1 MPAKLGEVAVAL
13 RATDGFRKNLSF
25 STGRTFPKHV
35 AKNDV
40 QCRPDRRESACFHLP
55 IPRTG
60 TTLNSPPSMQISSL
74 LKPEQIKLELAQQ
87 KRCNA
92 INEVAQLLQGN
103 PSVTNFPG
111 FYEELLARERIE
123 STCLGNEIAF
133 PHARTD
139 YLKGMVLAVGRSPQG
154 VWFENCGET
163 VKLIFVIGTPKRM
176 VTDYL
181 SVVGGLAR
189 LLKDAG
195 TRQKLLAATDTDEFI
210 AALTQAE
217 LAR

>member
-1 MPAKLGEVAVAL
+1 
-13 RATDGFRKNLSF
+13 
-25 STGRTFPKHV
+25 
-35 AKNDV
+35 
-40 QCRPDRRESACFHLP
+40 
-55 IPRTG
+55 
-60 TTLNSPPSMQISSL
+60 MQISSL
-74 LKPEQIKLELAQQ
+74 LMPEQIKMELTQV

-92 INEVAQLLQGN
+92 INEVAQLLQAN
-103 PSVTNFPG
+103 PNVTNFAG

-139 YLKGMVLAVGRSPQG
+139 CLKGMVLAVGRSPQG
-154 VWFENCGET
+154 VWFENSSQT

-189 LLKDAG
+189 LLKDQG
-195 TRQKLLAATDTDEFI
+195 TREKLISSPNVQEFI
-210 AALTQAE
+210 TTLTQAE
-217 LAR
+217 NGR

>member
-1 MPAKLGEVAVAL
+1 
-13 RATDGFRKNLSF
+13 
-25 STGRTFPKHV
+25 
-35 AKNDV
+35 
-40 QCRPDRRESACFHLP
+40 
-55 IPRTG
+55 
-60 TTLNSPPSMQISSL
+60 MQISSL
-74 LKPEQIKLELAQQ
+74 LKPEQIKLELSHQ
-87 KRCNA
+87 KRCTA

-103 PSVTNFPG
+103 PSVTNFAG

-139 YLKGMVLAVGRSPQG
+139 YLKGMVLSIGRSTRG

-189 LLKDAG
+189 LLKDKG
-195 TRQKLLAATDTDEFI
+195 TRDKLLTATDTEEFI
-210 AALTQAE
+210 AALSQAE

>member
-1 MPAKLGEVAVAL
+1 
-13 RATDGFRKNLSF
+13 
-25 STGRTFPKHV
+25 
-35 AKNDV
+35 
-40 QCRPDRRESACFHLP
+40 
-55 IPRTG
+55 
-60 TTLNSPPSMQISSL
+60 MQISSL
-74 LKPEQIKLELAQQ
+74 LKPEQIKLELAQT

-92 INEVAQLLQGN
+92 INEVAQLLQAN
-103 PSVTNFPG
+103 PNVTNFAG

-139 YLKGMVLAVGRSPQG
+139 YLKGMVLAVGRSNQG
-154 VWFENCGET
+154 VCFENCEQT

-189 LLKDAG
+189 LLKDPA
-195 TRQKLLAATDTDEFI
+195 TREQLLTVSDVDT
-210 AALTQAE
+210 
-217 LAR
+217 

>member
-1 MPAKLGEVAVAL
+1 
-13 RATDGFRKNLSF
+13 
-25 STGRTFPKHV
+25 
-35 AKNDV
+35 
-40 QCRPDRRESACFHLP
+40 
-55 IPRTG
+55 
-60 TTLNSPPSMQISSL
+60 MQISSL
-74 LKPEQIKLELAQQ
+74 LKPEQIKMELAQT

-92 INEVAQLLQGN
+92 INEVAQLLQAN
-103 PSVTNFPG
+103 PNVTNFAG

-139 YLKGMVLAVGRSPQG
+139 SLKGMVLAVGRSTQG
-154 VWFENCGET
+154 VWFENSGQS

-189 LLKDAG
+189 LLKDAT
-195 TRQKLLAATDTDEFI
+195 TREKLISAPNVEEFI
-210 AALTQAE
+210 ATLTQAE
-217 LAR
+217 NGR

>member
-1 MPAKLGEVAVAL
+1 
-13 RATDGFRKNLSF
+13 
-25 STGRTFPKHV
+25 
-35 AKNDV
+35 
-40 QCRPDRRESACFHLP
+40 
-55 IPRTG
+55 
-60 TTLNSPPSMQISSL
+60 MQISSL
-74 LKPEQIKLELAQQ
+74 LKPDQIKLELDQA

-92 INEVAQLLQGN
+92 INEVAQLLTKN
-103 PSVTNFPG
+103 PNVTNFAG

-139 YLKGMVLAVGRSPQG
+139 SLKGMVLAVGRSTGG
-154 VWFENCGET
+154 VWFENSSQN

-189 LLKDAG
+189 LLKDAS
-195 TRQKLLAATDTDEFI
+195 TRDALI
-210 AALTQAE
+210 AASAGWGGK
-217 LAR
+217 ARIESPRYS

>member
-1 MPAKLGEVAVAL
+1 
-13 RATDGFRKNLSF
+13 
-25 STGRTFPKHV
+25 
-35 AKNDV
+35 
-40 QCRPDRRESACFHLP
+40 
-55 IPRTG
+55 
-60 TTLNSPPSMQISSL
+60 MQISSL
-74 LKPEQIKLELAQQ
+74 LKPEQIKMELAQQ

-92 INEVAQLLQGN
+92 INEVAQLLQSN
-103 PSVTNFPG
+103 PNVTNFAG

-139 YLKGMVLAVGRSPQG
+139 SLKGMVLAIGRSTKG
-154 VWFENCGET
+154 VWFENSSQT

-189 LLKDAG
+189 LLKDAS
-195 TRQKLLAATDTDEFI
+195 TREQLISAPNVEDFI
-210 AALTQAE
+210 ATLTQAE
-217 LAR
+217 SGR

>member
-1 MPAKLGEVAVAL
+1 
-13 RATDGFRKNLSF
+13 
-25 STGRTFPKHV
+25 
-35 AKNDV
+35 
-40 QCRPDRRESACFHLP
+40 
-55 IPRTG
+55 
-60 TTLNSPPSMQISSL
+60 MQISSL
-74 LKPEQIKLELAQQ
+74 LKPDQIKLELDQG

-92 INEVAQLLQGN
+92 INEVAQLLQHN
-103 PSVTNFPG
+103 PNVTNFAG

-139 YLKGMVLAVGRSPQG
+139 SLKGMVLAVGRSTGG
-154 VWFENCGET
+154 VWFENSSQN

-189 LLKDAG
+189 LLKDAA
-195 TRQKLLAATDTDEFI
+195 TREQLLTVQGVDEFI
-210 AALTQAE
+210 ATLTKAE
-217 LAR
+217 SGR

>member
-1 MPAKLGEVAVAL
+1 
-13 RATDGFRKNLSF
+13 
-25 STGRTFPKHV
+25 
-35 AKNDV
+35 
-40 QCRPDRRESACFHLP
+40 
-55 IPRTG
+55 
-60 TTLNSPPSMQISSL
+60 MQISSL
-74 LKPEQIKLELAQQ
+74 LKPDQIKLELDQG

-92 INEVAQLLQGN
+92 INEVAQLLQNN
-103 PSVTNFPG
+103 PNVTNFAG

-139 YLKGMVLAVGRSPQG
+139 SLKGMVLAVGRSTGG
-154 VWFENCGET
+154 VWFENSSQN

-189 LLKDAG
+189 LLKDAA
-195 TRQKLLAATDTDEFI
+195 TREQLLTVQGVDEFI
-210 AALTQAE
+210 TTLTKAE
-217 LAR
+217 SGR

>member
-1 MPAKLGEVAVAL
+1 
-13 RATDGFRKNLSF
+13 
-25 STGRTFPKHV
+25 
-35 AKNDV
+35 
-40 QCRPDRRESACFHLP
+40 
-55 IPRTG
+55 
-60 TTLNSPPSMQISSL
+60 MQISSL
-74 LKPEQIKLELAQQ
+74 LKPDQIKLELDQT

-92 INEVAQLLQGN
+92 INEVAQLLQSN
-103 PSVTNFPG
+103 PNVTNFAG

-139 YLKGMVLAVGRSPQG
+139 SLKGMVLAIGRSTTG
-154 VWFENCGET
+154 VWFENSSQN

-189 LLKDAG
+189 LLKDNA
-195 TRQKLLAATDTDEFI
+195 TREQLLSAPTLDEFI
-210 AALTQAE
+210 ATLTKAE
-217 LAR
+217 SSR

>member
-1 MPAKLGEVAVAL
+1 
-13 RATDGFRKNLSF
+13 
-25 STGRTFPKHV
+25 
-35 AKNDV
+35 
-40 QCRPDRRESACFHLP
+40 
-55 IPRTG
+55 
-60 TTLNSPPSMQISSL
+60 MQISSL
-74 LKPEQIKLELAQQ
+74 LKPEQIKLELDQT

-92 INEVAQLLQGN
+92 INEVAQLLQSN
-103 PSVTNFPG
+103 PNVTNFAG

-139 YLKGMVLAVGRSPQG
+139 SLKGMGLSVGRSTAG
-154 VWFENCGET
+154 VWFENSSQN

-189 LLKDAG
+189 LLKDPA
-195 TRQKLLAATDTDEFI
+195 TREQLLSASSVDEFV
-210 AALTQAE
+210 AALTKAE
-217 LAR
+217 SGR

>member
-1 MPAKLGEVAVAL
+1 
-13 RATDGFRKNLSF
+13 
-25 STGRTFPKHV
+25 
-35 AKNDV
+35 
-40 QCRPDRRESACFHLP
+40 
-55 IPRTG
+55 
-60 TTLNSPPSMQISSL
+60 MQISSL
-74 LKPEQIKLELAQQ
+74 LKPEQIKMELAQQ

-92 INEVAQLLQGN
+92 INEVAQLLQSN
-103 PSVTNFPG
+103 PNVTNFAG

-139 YLKGMVLAVGRSPQG
+139 SLKGMVLAIGRSTQG
-154 VWFENCGET
+154 VWFENSCET

-181 SVVGGLAR
+181 SIVGGLAR
-189 LLKDAG
+189 LLKDAS
-195 TRQKLLAATDTDEFI
+195 TREQLIAAPNVEEFI

-217 LAR
+217 VAH

>member
-1 MPAKLGEVAVAL
+1 
-13 RATDGFRKNLSF
+13 
-25 STGRTFPKHV
+25 
-35 AKNDV
+35 
-40 QCRPDRRESACFHLP
+40 
-55 IPRTG
+55 
-60 TTLNSPPSMQISSL
+60 MQISSL
-74 LKPEQIKLELAQQ
+74 LKPEQIKLELAQT

-92 INEVAQLLQGN
+92 INEVAQLLQSN
-103 PSVTNFPG
+103 PNVTNFAG

-139 YLKGMVLAVGRSPQG
+139 SLKGMVLAIGRSTQG
-154 VWFENCGET
+154 VWFDNCGET

-189 LLKDAG
+189 LLKDAA
-195 TRQKLLAATDTDEFI
+195 TRQKLVSAPTVEEFI
-210 AALTQAE
+210 ATLTQAE
-217 LAR
+217 SGR

>member
-1 MPAKLGEVAVAL
+1 
-13 RATDGFRKNLSF
+13 
-25 STGRTFPKHV
+25 
-35 AKNDV
+35 
-40 QCRPDRRESACFHLP
+40 
-55 IPRTG
+55 
-60 TTLNSPPSMQISSL
+60 MQISSL
-74 LKPEQIKLELAQQ
+74 LNPNQIKLELVQT

-92 INEVAQLLQGN
+92 INEVAQLVQGN
-103 PSVTNFPG
+103 PNVTNFAG

-139 YLKGMVLAVGRSPQG
+139 CLKGMVLAVGRSTQG
-154 VWFENCGET
+154 VWFENSSQT

-189 LLKDAG
+189 LLKDTS
-195 TRQKLLAATDTDEFI
+195 TRDRLMAAASIDEFI
-210 AALTQAE
+210 ATLTKAE
-217 LAR
+217 SGR

>member
-1 MPAKLGEVAVAL
+1 
-13 RATDGFRKNLSF
+13 
-25 STGRTFPKHV
+25 
-35 AKNDV
+35 
-40 QCRPDRRESACFHLP
+40 
-55 IPRTG
+55 
-60 TTLNSPPSMQISSL
+60 MQISSL
-74 LKPEQIKLELAQQ
+74 LKPEQIKLELAEA
-87 KRCNA
+87 KRCDA
-92 INEVAQLLQGN
+92 INEVAQLLQTN
-103 PSVTNFPG
+103 PNVTNFAG

-139 YLKGMVLAVGRSPQG
+139 FVKGMVLAVGRSPQG
-154 VWFENCGET
+154 VWFENCGQT

-189 LLKDAG
+189 LLKDAT
-195 TRQKLLAATDTDEFI
+195 TRESLIASPTVDEFI

-217 LAR
+217 NGR

>member
-1 MPAKLGEVAVAL
+1 
-13 RATDGFRKNLSF
+13 
-25 STGRTFPKHV
+25 
-35 AKNDV
+35 
-40 QCRPDRRESACFHLP
+40 
-55 IPRTG
+55 
-60 TTLNSPPSMQISSL
+60 MQINSL
-74 LKPEQIKLELAQQ
+74 LKPEQIKLELAQA

-92 INEVAQLLQGN
+92 INEVAQLLQPN
-103 PSVTNFPG
+103 PNVTNFAG

-139 YLKGMVLAVGRSPQG
+139 FLKGMVLAVGRSQQG
-154 VWFENCGET
+154 VWFENCGQT

-189 LLKDAG
+189 LLKDPS
-195 TRQKLLAATDTDEFI
+195 TREQLVNVPSIEEFI
-210 AALTQAE
+210 SVLTQAE
-217 LAR
+217 NGR

>member
-1 MPAKLGEVAVAL
+1 
-13 RATDGFRKNLSF
+13 
-25 STGRTFPKHV
+25 
-35 AKNDV
+35 
-40 QCRPDRRESACFHLP
+40 
-55 IPRTG
+55 
-60 TTLNSPPSMQISSL
+60 MQISSL
-74 LKPEQIKLELAQQ
+74 LKPEQIKMELTQQ

-92 INEVAQLLQGN
+92 INEVAQLLQSN
-103 PSVTNFPG
+103 PNVTNFAG

-139 YLKGMVLAVGRSPQG
+139 SLKGMVLAIGRSTTG
-154 VWFENCGET
+154 VWFENSGQS

-189 LLKDAG
+189 LLKDPG
-195 TRQKLLAATDTDEFI
+195 TRDKLISAPTVEEFI
-210 AALTQAE
+210 ATLTAAE
-217 LAR
+217 SGR

>member
-1 MPAKLGEVAVAL
+1 
-13 RATDGFRKNLSF
+13 
-25 STGRTFPKHV
+25 
-35 AKNDV
+35 
-40 QCRPDRRESACFHLP
+40 
-55 IPRTG
+55 
-60 TTLNSPPSMQISSL
+60 MQISSL
-74 LKPEQIKLELAQQ
+74 LKPDQIKLELTQG

-92 INEVAQLLQGN
+92 INEVAQLLQNN
-103 PSVTNFPG
+103 PNVTNFAG

-139 YLKGMVLAVGRSPQG
+139 SLKGMVLAVGRSTGG
-154 VWFENCGET
+154 VWFENSSQN

-189 LLKDAG
+189 LLKDAT
-195 TRQKLLAATDTDEFI
+195 TREQLLTVQGVDEFI
-210 AALTQAE
+210 ATLTKAE
-217 LAR
+217 SGR

>member
-1 MPAKLGEVAVAL
+1 
-13 RATDGFRKNLSF
+13 
-25 STGRTFPKHV
+25 
-35 AKNDV
+35 
-40 QCRPDRRESACFHLP
+40 
-55 IPRTG
+55 
-60 TTLNSPPSMQISSL
+60 MQISSL
-74 LKPEQIKLELAQQ
+74 LKPDQIKLELDQA

-92 INEVAQLLQGN
+92 INEVAQLLQNN
-103 PSVTNFPG
+103 PNVTNFAG

-139 YLKGMVLAVGRSPQG
+139 SLKGMVLAVGRSTGG
-154 VWFENCGET
+154 VWFENSSQN

-189 LLKDAG
+189 LLKDTA
-195 TRQKLLAATDTDEFI
+195 TREQLLTAKTVEDFI
-210 AALTQAE
+210 ATLTKAE
-217 LAR
+217 SGR

>member
-1 MPAKLGEVAVAL
+1 
-13 RATDGFRKNLSF
+13 
-25 STGRTFPKHV
+25 
-35 AKNDV
+35 
-40 QCRPDRRESACFHLP
+40 
-55 IPRTG
+55 
-60 TTLNSPPSMQISSL
+60 MQISSL
-74 LKPEQIKLELAQQ
+74 LKSDQIKLELDQA

-92 INEVAQLLQGN
+92 INEVAQLLQHN
-103 PSVTNFPG
+103 PNVTNFAG

-139 YLKGMVLAVGRSPQG
+139 SLKGMVLAVGRSTGG
-154 VWFENCGET
+154 VWFENSSQN

-189 LLKDAG
+189 LLKDAA
-195 TRQKLLAATDTDEFI
+195 TREQLLTVQGVDEFI
-210 AALTQAE
+210 ATLTKAE
-217 LAR
+217 SGR

>member
-1 MPAKLGEVAVAL
+1 
-13 RATDGFRKNLSF
+13 
-25 STGRTFPKHV
+25 
-35 AKNDV
+35 
-40 QCRPDRRESACFHLP
+40 
-55 IPRTG
+55 
-60 TTLNSPPSMQISSL
+60 MQISSL
-74 LKPEQIKLELAQQ
+74 LKPDQIKLELDQG

-92 INEVAQLLQGN
+92 INEVAQLLQHN
-103 PSVTNFPG
+103 PNVTNFAG

-139 YLKGMVLAVGRSPQG
+139 SLKGMVLAVGRSTGG
-154 VWFENCGET
+154 VWFENSSQN

-189 LLKDAG
+189 LLKDAN
-195 TRQKLLAATDTDEFI
+195 TREKLISAPTVEEFI
-210 AALTQAE
+210 ATLTQAE
-217 LAR
+217 SGR

>member
-1 MPAKLGEVAVAL
+1 MIENVKRSKPCL
-13 RATDGFRKNLSF
+13 NL
-25 STGRTFPKHV
+25 TGKSRIHLQFPV
-35 AKNDV
+35 SG
-40 QCRPDRRESACFHLP
+40 QRWIDRV
-55 IPRTG
+55 I
-60 TTLNSPPSMQISSL
+60 MQISRL
-74 LKPEQIKLELAQQ
+74 LTPAQIKLELSQQ
-87 KRCNA
+87 KRSSA

-103 PSVTNFPG
+103 PNVLNFAG

-123 STCLGNEIAF
+123 STCLGNDVAF

-139 YLKGMVLAVGRSPQG
+139 HLKGMVLAVGRSTSG
-154 VWFENCGET
+154 VWFENSGQT
-163 VKLIFVIGTPKRM
+163 VRLIFVIGTPKRM

-189 LLKDAG
+189 LLKDEA
-195 TRQKLLAATDTDEFI
+195 TRNHLLSAASEEEFI

>member
-1 MPAKLGEVAVAL
+1 
-13 RATDGFRKNLSF
+13 
-25 STGRTFPKHV
+25 
-35 AKNDV
+35 
-40 QCRPDRRESACFHLP
+40 
-55 IPRTG
+55 
-60 TTLNSPPSMQISSL
+60 MQISSL
-74 LKPEQIKLELAQQ
+74 LNPEQIKLELAQV

-92 INEVAQLLQGN
+92 INEVAQLLQTN
-103 PSVTNFPG
+103 PNVTNFAG

-139 YLKGMVLAVGRSPQG
+139 SLKGMVLAIGRSTQG
-154 VWFENCGET
+154 VWFENSGQT

-189 LLKDAG
+189 LLKDSA
-195 TRQKLLAATDTDEFI
+195 TRERLITAPTKDEFI
-210 AALTQAE
+210 AALTKAE
-217 LAR
+217 SGR

>member
-1 MPAKLGEVAVAL
+1 
-13 RATDGFRKNLSF
+13 
-25 STGRTFPKHV
+25 
-35 AKNDV
+35 
-40 QCRPDRRESACFHLP
+40 
-55 IPRTG
+55 
-60 TTLNSPPSMQISSL
+60 MQISSL
-74 LKPEQIKLELAQQ
+74 LKPEQIKLDLAQT

-92 INEVAQLLQGN
+92 INEVAQLLQAN
-103 PSVTNFPG
+103 PNVTNFAG

-139 YLKGMVLAVGRSPQG
+139 SLKGMVLAVGRSPAG
-154 VWFENCGET
+154 VWFENSGQS

-189 LLKDAG
+189 LLKDPA
-195 TRQKLLAATDTDEFI
+195 TREKLTTVTTPEDFIATLAA
-210 AALTQAE
+210 AE
-217 LAR
+217 SGR

>member
-1 MPAKLGEVAVAL
+1 
-13 RATDGFRKNLSF
+13 
-25 STGRTFPKHV
+25 
-35 AKNDV
+35 
-40 QCRPDRRESACFHLP
+40 
-55 IPRTG
+55 
-60 TTLNSPPSMQISSL
+60 MQISSL
-74 LKPEQIKLELAQQ
+74 LKPEQIKLELDQT

-92 INEVAQLLQGN
+92 INEVAQLLQSN
-103 PSVTNFPG
+103 PSVTNFAG

-139 YLKGMVLAVGRSPQG
+139 SLKGMVLAIGRSTAG
-154 VWFENCGET
+154 VWFENSSQN

-189 LLKDAG
+189 LLKDASTREQLISAPTLENFIG
-195 TRQKLLAATDTDEFI
+195 T
-210 AALTQAE
+210 LTKAE
-217 LAR
+217 SSR

>member
-1 MPAKLGEVAVAL
+1 
-13 RATDGFRKNLSF
+13 
-25 STGRTFPKHV
+25 
-35 AKNDV
+35 
-40 QCRPDRRESACFHLP
+40 
-55 IPRTG
+55 
-60 TTLNSPPSMQISSL
+60 MQISSL
-74 LKPEQIKLELAQQ
+74 LKPEQIKLELDQA

-92 INEVAQLLQGN
+92 INEVAQLLQHN
-103 PSVTNFPG
+103 PNVTNFAG

-139 YLKGMVLAVGRSPQG
+139 SLKGMVLAVGRSTGG
-154 VWFENCGET
+154 VWFENSSQN

-189 LLKDAG
+189 LLKDAS
-195 TRQKLLAATDTDEFI
+195 TREQLLTVQGVDEFI
-210 AALTQAE
+210 ATLTKAE
-217 LAR
+217 SGR

>member
-1 MPAKLGEVAVAL
+1 LLFTGL
-13 RATDGFRKNLSF
+13 RRKVI
-25 STGRTFPKHV
+25 PHV
-35 AKNDV
+35 V
-40 QCRPDRRESACFHLP
+40 
-55 IPRTG
+55 
-60 TTLNSPPSMQISSL
+60 MQISSL
-74 LKPEQIKLELAQQ
+74 LKPEQIKLELDQT

-92 INEVAQLLQGN
+92 INEVAQLLQSN
-103 PSVTNFPG
+103 PNVTNFAG

-139 YLKGMVLAVGRSPQG
+139 SLKGMVLAIGRSTPG
-154 VWFENCGET
+154 VWFENSSQN

-189 LLKDAG
+189 LLKDSS
-195 TRQKLLAATDTDEFI
+195 TREQLLTAKNLDEFI
-210 AALTQAE
+210 ATLTKAE
-217 LAR
+217 SGR

>member
-1 MPAKLGEVAVAL
+1 
-13 RATDGFRKNLSF
+13 
-25 STGRTFPKHV
+25 
-35 AKNDV
+35 
-40 QCRPDRRESACFHLP
+40 
-55 IPRTG
+55 
-60 TTLNSPPSMQISSL
+60 MQISSL
-74 LKPEQIKLELAQQ
+74 LKPDQIKLELDQG

-92 INEVAQLLQGN
+92 INEVAQLLQNN
-103 PSVTNFPG
+103 PNVTNFAG

-139 YLKGMVLAVGRSPQG
+139 SLKGMVLAVGRSTGG
-154 VWFENCGET
+154 VWFENSSQN

-189 LLKDAG
+189 LLKDAD
-195 TRQKLLAATDTDEFI
+195 TREQLLTVQGVDEFI
-210 AALTQAE
+210 ATLTKAE
-217 LAR
+217 SGR